1 MIKETIPFH
10 DLDGNELVEDF
21 WFNLF
26 ESELAEL
33 KFRYKMGIDVY
44 IQRMIDAEDVGEVIK
59 VLKEIIL
66 MAYGERDPKDPKR
79 FIKSEELSL
88 AFSQTEAYSNL
99 FMKLAQDEKA
109 AAEFMKGIIPK
120 SMRSEAIEDG
130 KKTKASKT
138 N

>member
-10 DLDGNELVEDF
+10 DLDGNEMVQDF

-44 IQRMIDAEDVGEVIK
+44 IQRMIEAEDVGEVIK

-66 MAYGERDPKDPKR
+66 KAYGERDPQDPRR

-109 AAEFMKGIIPK
+109 AAEFMKGILPK
-120 SMRSEAIEDG
+120 NMKEELPAAIEKAKG
-130 KKTKASKT
+130 TKK
-138 N
+138 